1 MKSRRGL
8 WFVQLCFLLAVVP
21 VFAQVNGVITGT
33 VLDNTGAVVVGA
45 EVTVSYADKGIHRTT
60 KTNSDGDYLVAG
72 LGAGSYDV
80 TITAPG
86 FERYQAKAVV
96 LRVGEKIRV
105 DTTLV
110 VGKVSSTVLVEG
122 NAAGQVETQSSE
134 LAGTITG
141 KQISQLELN
150 GRNFTQLITL
160 VPGVSN
166 QTGQDEGTVGVGGNF
181 LYAVN
186 GGRTEYNNLEVD
198 GGDNMDN
205 GSNGTLNVYPSIDAL
220 AEVRVLTSTYGA
232 QYGRNGSATIEAV
245 TKSGTNEFHG
255 EAFEFLRNEA
265 FNAHN
270 YFDPP
275 DTDKPAYKKHDFG
288 YIFGGP
294 IIKNKTFFFWSQEFR
309 REDVPY
315 AVYSQNLPSTAE
327 RGGDFSDACPAPGT
341 PFYRSQTNAP
351 STYMGNFYPDCPA
364 YQVDPTLTTGPY
376 LGFDG
381 FNNNN
386 LNGSIN
392 GGQSQIDIV
401 NSGPLVG
408 LIPQANEPPNL
419 FQESWPQ
426 ITHWH
431 EELFKID
438 QNFTPKIHGNFRFI
452 HDTWQQ
458 WYPISPWSGSSI
470 PAIGGTIIG
479 PGVSMVA
486 NLTATASPTL
496 LNEFVASYTTDH
508 LSLLQ
513 GSNQWQRPSS
523 MTMTGIFNNGF
534 GGALPKFV
542 INNGQE
548 YSNSGG
554 GQGFT
559 IDTSSAP
566 WFNSNPTYTY
576 KDNVT
581 KIIGKHNL
589 QFGGYFVA
597 AQKNEDASVEPQG
610 WLVFTG
616 QGDQSYSGTVGYNS
630 TGNAVADL
638 LLGQINQFGQASQK
652 IKYYFRYKIFEP
664 YVQDDWHATK
674 RLTLNLG
681 VRLSLYGTYRERY
694 GHAFN
699 FDPAAYNSANAPTI
713 SPVDGSLVFPPG
725 QSINTLSGMVNCGAN
740 GVPVGCMS
748 GHLFNPA
755 PRIGFAF
762 DPKGDGKTSLRGGY
776 GIFFEHMNGDEANNE
791 SLEAQPP
798 LVVNSY
804 QSNISGTPNGP
815 SGYLNIGGASGTGS
829 EYFPIM
835 VYSIPGP
842 QKAIWPYVQQWHL
855 DIQHEVARGTLLT
868 VAYVGSKGTHLSLMR
883 DINQLPPVPAAQ
895 NPYAPGQ
902 PISGADCINLSNG
915 INQLA
920 NGTPVT
926 GQAINNLNVACGNI
940 GPDGVRVNY
949 PGYDQ
954 IQRIDLFAN
963 SIYNALQVSG
973 RRAIG
978 GLEFTLAYTYS
989 HSIDDSSDRY
999 DSSFVNS
1006 YNIPSS
1012 RASSTFD
1019 QRHILTVSY
1028 VYDLPFF
1035 RHSTGKTKTFLGG
1048 WQLSGIAAMQT
1059 GTPFDII
1066 SAYSDNAGVANGA
1079 GSGAYAD
1086 IVGNT
1091 HASIPASEKYESG
1104 VIGPLLFNPAAYDQ
1118 PTGLTFGDSG
1128 RNSLNMPRRTNFDMG
1143 LFKHFALGES
1153 KAFEFRA
1160 EGFNIFNHPQW
1171 NGVNNYSCGV
1181 TLNSGSTDCVEG
1193 NSSLNDPPSTFLH
1206 PSGAHNPRIGQFGMK
1221 FIF

>member
-1 MKSRRGL
+1 MTVRARRGF
-8 WFVQLCFLLAVVP
+8 WFAVWLLLAAAP
-21 VFAQVNGVITGT
+21 VWAQVNGVITGT
-33 VLDNTGAVVVGA
+33 VRDHTGAAVVGA
-45 EVTVSYADKGIHRTT
+45 EVTVSDADKGIHRRT

-72 LGAGSYDV
+72 LGAGIYEVSM
-80 TITAPG
+80 TAPG
-86 FERYQAKAVV
+86 FAKYQATGVV

-105 DTTLV
+105 DTALV
-110 VGKVSSTVLVEG
+110 VGKVTSTMTVEG

-160 VPGVSN
+160 IPGVSN
-166 QTGQDEGTVGVGGNF
+166 QSGQDEGTVGVAGNV
-181 LYAVN
+181 LYAIN
-186 GGRTEYNNLEVD
+186 GGRTEYNNWELD

-205 GSNGTLNVYPSIDAL
+205 GSNGTLNVYPSIDSL
-220 AEVRVLTSTYGA
+220 AEVRVITSTYGA
-232 QYGRNGSATIEAV
+232 QYGRNGSGTIEAV

-255 EAFEFLRNEA
+255 EAFEFLRNEL

-309 REDVPY
+309 REDVPF
-315 AVYSQNLPSTAE
+315 AVYSQRVPSAAE
-327 RGGDFSDACPAPGT
+327 RGGDFSDVCPAAGA
-341 PFYRSQTNAP
+341 PFFRP
-351 STYMGNFYPDCPA
+351 STAPTNVTPYPDCPA
-364 YQVDPTLTTGPY
+364 YALYPDQVNYPGAY
-376 LGFDG
+376 VGFA
-381 FNNNN
+381 NNSI
-386 LNGSIN
+386 NGSVN
-392 GGQSQIDIV
+392 GGQSQIDTANSAPLMNLIV
-401 NSGPLVG
+401 A
-408 LIPQANEPPNL
+408 ANEPGNL
-419 FQESWPQ
+419 FQQSWPQ

-438 QNFTPKIHGNFRFI
+438 QNFTPKIHGSFRFI

-458 WYPISPWSGSSI
+458 FYPISPWSGSSL

-486 NLTATASPTL
+486 NLTANASPTL

-513 GSNQWQRPSS
+513 GSNAWQRPSS
-523 MTMTGIFNNGF
+523 MTMTGIFANGF

-542 INNGQE
+542 ISNGNA
-548 YSNSGG
+548 YGG
-554 GQGFT
+554 GFT

-581 KIIGKHNL
+581 KIWGKHNL

-610 WLVFTG
+610 WLNFYGDPSSSYTG
-616 QGDQSYSGTVGYNS
+616 SGQNAYAS
-630 TGNAVADL
+630 TGNAFADMQI
-638 LLGQINQFGQASQK
+638 GQIQSFGQASQK

-664 YVQDDWHATK
+664 FLQDDWHVSK

-681 VRLSLYGTYRERY
+681 LRVSLYGTYRERY
-694 GHAFN
+694 LQAYN
-699 FDPAAYNSANAPTI
+699 FDPPLYNPANAPTI
-713 SPVDGSLVFPPG
+713 SSADGSLIFPPG
-725 QSINTLSGMVNCGAN
+725 QSINTLTGMVQCGST
-740 GVPVGCMS
+740 GVPIGCMK

-755 PRIGFAF
+755 PRLGFAF
-762 DPKGDGKTSLRGGY
+762 DPWGNGKTLVRGGY
-776 GIFFEHMNGDEANNE
+776 GIFFEHMNGDEANTE

-798 LVVNSY
+798 LVLNSY
-804 QSNISGTPNGP
+804 QTNIPGTQNGP
-815 SGYLNIGGASGTGS
+815 SGYLAIGGSAGTGS
-829 EYFPIM
+829 EYFPIQ
-835 VYSIPGP
+835 VYSIPD
-842 QKAIWPYVQQWHL
+842 KAIWPYVQQWHL
-855 DIQHEVARGTLLT
+855 DVQREVARGTLLT

-883 DINQLPPVPAAQ
+883 DINQLPSVPDAQ
-895 NPYAPGQ
+895 NPYGPGQ
-902 PISGADCINLSNG
+902 YITGPDCNNLSNG
-915 INQLA
+915 NNYLG

-926 GQAINNLNVACGNI
+926 GQAVTNLNVACGNVNV
-940 GPDGVRVNY
+940 DAVRTNY

-963 SIYNALQVSG
+963 SSYNALQISG

-999 DSSFVNS
+999 DSSFVDS

-1019 QRHILTVSY
+1019 QRHILTFSY
-1028 VYDLPFF
+1028 VYDLPLF
-1035 RHSTGKTKTFLGG
+1035 RHTTGKTKTFLGG
-1048 WQLSGIAAMQT
+1048 WQLSGITTMQT
-1059 GTPFDII
+1059 GEPFSIV
-1066 SAYSDNAGVANGA
+1066 SGWYYDNAGVANGA
-1079 GSGAYAD
+1079 GSGSYAD
-1086 IVGNT
+1086 IVGNP
-1091 HASIPASEKYESG
+1091 HASVPASDRYAVG
-1104 VIGPLLFNPAAYDQ
+1104 VIGPLLFNPAAYEQ
-1118 PTGLTFGDSG
+1118 PRGLTFGNSG
-1128 RNSLNMPRRTNFDMG
+1128 RDSLNMPRRTNFDMG
-1143 LFKHFALGES
+1143 LFKRFALGES
-1153 KAFEFRA
+1153 KSFEFRA
-1160 EGFNIFNHPQW
+1160 EGFNVFNHPQW
-1171 NGVNNYSCGV
+1171 NGVNNGACGL
-1181 TLNSGSTDCVEG
+1181 TPNSGSADCVQG
-1193 NSSLNDPPSTFLH
+1193 NTQNGEVASNFLH